1 MPLDYNQIREKTKAF
16 VKQEQK
22 EEELTQKELD
32 KVQSYIEDMEFY
44 ISSFAEEGKDKFVY
58 DCSKISAKVFHKLCI
73 SFKNRNPLFFV
84 LCDYGIQKL
93 TIEWHGKN
101 QV

>member
-1 MPLDYNQIREKTKAF
+1 MPLDYNQIREKTKSTI
-16 VKQEQK
+16 KQEQK
-22 EEELTQKELD
+22 EDEYTQKDLD
-32 KVQSYIEDMEFY
+32 KIESYIEDMEFY

-58 DCSKISAKVFHKLCI
+58 DCSKISVKLFKKLCI
-73 SFKNRNPLFFV
+73 EFKQRNPLFFV

-101 QV
+101 EI